1 MCRGIHW
8 PSYGPVDPCQ
18 IKILW
23 TQKSSLPAH
32 SSILAHSRLCSVIH
46 VQSVSQD
53 RSAFLWVRCV
63 QSEDAYMPFCIS
75 ARPCYLLCSQ
85 LGSVVVILNRNK
97 LFSMHLCNIQFLC
110 CSHTWTH
117 FTKHTQIIWL
127 TVLKLISDFRM
138 FLLIPLLLLVQGAN
152 CGHFLFWLPMRF
164 VVVLQNQQALRF
176 QCQEY

>member
-85 LGSVVVILNRNK
+85 LCSVVVIV
-97 LFSMHLCNIQFLC
+97 S
-110 CSHTWTH
+110 WTETSC
-117 FTKHTQIIWL
+117 FPCICA
-127 TVLKLISDFRM
+127 ISNFY
-138 FLLIPLLLLVQGAN
+138 
-152 CGHFLFWLPMRF
+152 
-164 VVVLQNQQALRF
+164 VVLTHGHTSPNTHRSSDWQFWSLF
-176 QCQEY
+176 QISGCFFSYPCFYSSKEQTVGTSYFGFQWGLS